1 MAGFDDTIF
10 ALSSGSPPA
19 AIAVMRISGRRAFAA
34 AEALGGPLPPPRNA
48 VLRTLRDG
56 AGRPLDRALVLTFPG
71 PGSASGEDLVELHLH
86 GGRAVVAAVQT
97 ALAMFGGLRL
107 AMPGE
112 FTRRALTHGRVDLT
126 QAEGLAD
133 LLAAET
139 EAQRRTALAASEGKL
154 SATIRRWMATLD
166 VAAARVEAAI
176 DYDDDAD
183 VSVDDAILAT
193 GAVDVVREEME
204 AVLAQPSV
212 ERLRDGLLVVLAGPP
227 NAGKSSL
234 FNALLERDAAIV
246 TPIAGTTRDVLEAQV
261 VRAGMPFRLCD
272 TAGLAVATN
281 DPVEQAG
288 IERAQD
294 LITKADVILW
304 LGEPE
309 DAPERALTIR
319 SKGDLIV
326 ASDRHELTVSTLW
339 PDTITALW
347 YRLNTAAT
355 DVMTLTSDVTLHA
368 RQRTAVSQVLRA
380 LEDVRGCGD
389 ILLVAEHLRVARVEL
404 AGLVGAN
411 ATETMLDALFG
422 RFCLGK

>member
-19 AIAVMRISGRRAFAA
+19 AIAVMRISGRRAFAV
-34 AEALGGPLPPPRNA
+34 AEALGGPLPPPRRA

-56 AGRPLDRALVLTFPG
+56 AGRALDRALVLTFPG
-71 PGSASGEDLVELHLH
+71 PGSVTGEDLVELHLH
-86 GGRAVVAAVQT
+86 GGRAVVAAVQA
-97 ALAMFGGLRL
+97 ALATFDGLRL

-154 SATIRRWMATLD
+154 GATIRRWMATLD
-166 VAAARVEAAI
+166 VAAARIEAAI

-183 VSVDDAILAT
+183 VSVDDAMLAT
-193 GAVDVVREEME
+193 ADIDVVREEM
-204 AVLAQPSV
+204 AAALAQPSV

-261 VRAGMPFRLCD
+261 VRAGTPFRLCD
-272 TAGLAVATN
+272 TAGLAVTTN

-304 LGEPE
+304 LGKPE
-309 DAPERALTIR
+309 DAPERSLAVR

-339 PDTITALW
+339 PETITALW
-347 YRLNTAAT
+347 DRLNTAAA
-355 DVMTLTSDVTLHA
+355 DAMTLTSDVTLHA
-368 RQRTAVSQVLRA
+368 RQRTAVSQVLRT
-380 LEDVRGCGD
+380 LEEVCGCGD
-389 ILLVAEHLRVARVEL
+389 ILLLAEHLRVARVEL